1 MKDSYHRE
9 IVTILLEAGEDGM
22 RSCNVARRLY
32 NMHAD
37 LFASSLVYET
47 LRTDVEQYL
56 WRETKR
62 RFTIFVRKAYGVYA
76 IKPSIAVQ
84 LDLFIDLPQEKEEAA
99 VISSSPQAIQL
110 DLFAEL
116 GF

>member
-1 MKDSYHRE
+1 MKDTYYRD
-9 IVTILLEAGEDGM
+9 IVNILLEAGESGM
-22 RSCNVARRLY
+22 RSCIVARRLY
-32 NMHAD
+32 NMHAN

-47 LRTDVEQYL
+47 LRTEVEQYL
-56 WRETKR
+56 WREAKR

-76 IKPSIAVQ
+76 IKPAIAVQ
-84 LDLFIDLPQEKEEAA
+84 LDLFIDLPQEKEEVVAR
-99 VISSSPQAIQL
+99 SSSSQAVQL